1 MNQETTQRLLKE
13 SIIFLCRAY
22 VGTVSDFEV
31 DGIICLSRDNGTRQ
45 ENVVFKIH
53 ELVCGEETEGDV
65 LCDRAPLAPE
75 QNFPKESVS
84 TLLSK
89 TNQHRS
95 KRRKL
100 DNCAFRKAV
109 DCAGN
114 DDGGIDIAVFPDLK
128 LEMPLVGNLKSGD
141 DVADEVDD
149 CESALLRHSC
159 YSCEFLCYSRKV
171 LDSHVL
177 SVHGRS
183 TYGFCEICSIGFV
196 EANDFDVHNQIVH
209 SAYHKKSRMVGS
221 SESGSNKD
229 ANTCDSN
236 SRYVISSVAM
246 YPISSKNHQPVLGQ
260 TSRDLSTLLSSSQLS
275 DLDSFHSLIPRE
287 KEVAGDDVLDQNAPR
302 ECAYCGSEFPNFPAF
317 NIHCKAAHEMF
328 ACPYCIKTFD
338 QQLDRDNHLF
348 KHTGEKPFECPDCAL
363 TFSRLDSLKRHRLKA
378 HIFLSTNADL
388 VLPPGNF
395 AVDPN
400 KERQFSSGPRCI
412 QDNFDGAFGAVYP
425 FGSWTNGGAELNE
438 SLLDAAIQS
447 QSGSGQSPDAIE
459 ISDEEYTS
467 RSSQHSSYRN
477 TRIFDP
483 DRTFTCDICHK
494 TIKTVV
500 DFREHCDTMHRR
512 VPCPFCGA
520 TFTQK
525 ASMERHQRQHTGERP
540 FKCLY
545 CDHTYT
551 RKENLQTH
559 VTRFHPLLN

>member
-260 TSRDLSTLLSSSQLS
+260 TSRDLLLSYRRLS
-275 DLDSFHSLIPRE
+275 FQTWIPFI
-287 KEVAGDDVLDQNAPR
+287 L
-302 ECAYCGSEFPNFPAF
+302 
-317 NIHCKAAHEMF
+317 
-328 ACPYCIKTFD
+328 
-338 QQLDRDNHLF
+338 
-348 KHTGEKPFECPDCAL
+348 
-363 TFSRLDSLKRHRLKA
+363 
-378 HIFLSTNADL
+378 
-388 VLPPGNF
+388 
-395 AVDPN
+395 
-400 KERQFSSGPRCI
+400 
-412 QDNFDGAFGAVYP
+412 
-425 FGSWTNGGAELNE
+425 
-438 SLLDAAIQS
+438 
-447 QSGSGQSPDAIE
+447 
-459 ISDEEYTS
+459 
-467 RSSQHSSYRN
+467 
-477 TRIFDP
+477 
-483 DRTFTCDICHK
+483 
-494 TIKTVV
+494 
-500 DFREHCDTMHRR
+500 
-512 VPCPFCGA
+512 
-520 TFTQK
+520 
-525 ASMERHQRQHTGERP
+525 
-540 FKCLY
+540 
-545 CDHTYT
+545 
-551 RKENLQTH
+551 
-559 VTRFHPLLN
+559 